1 MELLD
6 LDGVIEKGVF
16 EIPSYQRGYAWQMR
30 QLKDFWNDLEHVSKL
45 GNQFHYM
52 HSLTLRELENEFEN
66 SAFEIIDGQQRLAT
80 SLILLGLLAK
90 TTQNKDPK
98 YSLINLEPIL
108 SYKYYGLSEAFRAIT
123 EEEKDLEAFKTSFY
137 AKNLIEAYAFFKE
150 KISDTPI
157 ETLEKMF
164 DALIKKMLFSVVGL
178 NDSRIDPFSSFE
190 TINNRGKD
198 LSTLELLKNR
208 LHFVAHKICEG
219 KKLEKLQQEINDTYT
234 LIYHDLRQFEDDHL
248 EGFLKHFV
256 AYYYGEKGDFKKRL
270 LEMEFNAHKRYT
282 DNTNFNDEYEKI
294 DELLLYLS
302 YSSKVWYF
310 LHTLDDEELR
320 IEITPKMRGLLDKM
334 RRLNA
339 LNDNAFLPLLLSL
352 LTIQRAGK
360 SANEQ
365 PYTTKE
371 LEGLL
376 EHLER
381 FGFLIYVVAG
391 KNTAKNEWIELAFKA
406 IQAYRFWG
414 DKITIENL
422 PTLEENFFNRQGNSA
437 LELLEESIH
446 SLKNTEK
453 WYKWGKALN
462 YLLYEYELHHNPET
476 TLNFDGS
483 IESIEH
489 ILPQNPDQGYSA
501 KEKNWAKNPNIV
513 HALGNLLLMAKNAN
527 SSLSNKPFDEKRKE
541 YLKGSYSE
549 KEVAKNASFGVEQI
563 KERSEK
569 LLDFLIARYRI
580 AELVDESTIKAFKN
594 ALLKTL
600 DDASLKN
607 KGSIFSASNH
617 NKEEQAMLKR

>member
-1 MELLD
+1 MKLLD

-45 GNQFHYM
+45 GDQFHYM

-108 SYKYYGLSEAFRAIT
+108 SYKYYGLNEAFRAIT

-178 NDSRIDPFSSFE
+178 NDNRIDPFSSFE

-234 LIYHDLRQFEDDHL
+234 LIYHDLRFFEDTHL
-248 EGFLKHFV
+248 GDFLKYFV
-256 AYYYGEKGDFKKRL
+256 AYYYGEKKDFKERL
-270 LEMEFNAHKRYT
+270 LNTAFDAHKKY
-282 DNTNFNDEYEKI
+282 DDLYDEYEKI
-294 DELLLYLS
+294 NDLLLYLS

-320 IEITPKMRGLLDKM
+320 IEITPKMCGLLDKM

-352 LTIQRAGK
+352 LTIQLAVRSG
-360 SANEQ
+360 SERH
-365 PYTTKE
+365 YTTKE
-371 LEGLL
+371 LEDLL
-376 EHLER
+376 EYLER
-381 FGFLIYVVAG
+381 FGFLIYGVAG
-391 KNTAKNEWIELAFKA
+391 KNTAKNEWIELAFQA
-406 IQAYRFWG
+406 FRAYRSWE
-414 DKITIENL
+414 DRITIEDL
-422 PTLEENFFNRQGNSA
+422 PTLEKNFFKGEHSG

-446 SLKNTEK
+446 SKKNTEK
-453 WYKWGKALN
+453 WYRWGKALN
-462 YLLYEYELHHNPET
+462 YLLYEYELYHNPET

-489 ILPQNPDQGYSA
+489 ILPQKPDQGYST
-501 KEKNWAKNPNIV
+501 KEKSWAKNPHIV
-513 HALGNLLLMAKNAN
+513 HALGNLLLIPKNAN
-527 SSLSNKPFDEKRKE
+527 SSLSNKPFEEKRKA

-549 KEVAKNASFGVEQI
+549 KEVAKNASFGVAQI

-580 AELVDESTIKAFKN
+580 AELVGENAIKAFKN
-594 ALLKTL
+594 ALLKE
-600 DDASLKN
+600 
-607 KGSIFSASNH
+607 I
-617 NKEEQAMLKR
+617 R

>member
-16 EIPSYQRGYAWQMR
+16 EIPSYQRGYAWQKE
-30 QLKDFWNDLEHVSKL
+30 QLEDFWNDLEHVSKL

-52 HSLTLRELENEFEN
+52 HSLTLRELENDFES

-123 EEEKDLEAFKTSFY
+123 EEEKDLESFKTSFY
-137 AKNLIEAYAFFKE
+137 AKNLIKAYEFFQE
-150 KISDTPI
+150 KISDTPVG
-157 ETLEKMF
+157 TLEKMF

-178 NDSRIDPFSSFE
+178 NDNRIDPFSSFE

-208 LHFVAHKICEG
+208 LHFVAHKICDEEE
-219 KKLEKLQQEINDTYT
+219 LENLQQEINDTYT
-234 LIYHDLRQFEDDHL
+234 RIYHDLREFEDDHL
-248 EGFLKHFV
+248 EDFLKHFV
-256 AYYYGEKGDFKKRL
+256 AYYYGEKSKFKQRL
-270 LEMEFNAHKRYT
+270 LNTAFDAHKKY
-282 DNTNFNDEYEKI
+282 DDLYDEYEKI
-294 DELLLYLS
+294 NDLLLHLS

-310 LHTLDDEELR
+310 LHTLNDEELR
-320 IEITPKMRGLLDKM
+320 IEITPKMRNLLDKM

-339 LNDNAFLPLLLSL
+339 LSNNAFLPLLLSL
-352 LTIQRAGK
+352 LTIQLAVRSG
-360 SANEQ
+360 SERH
-365 PYTTKE
+365 YTTKE
-371 LEGLL
+371 LEDLL
-376 EHLER
+376 EYLER
-381 FGFLIYVVAG
+381 FGFLIYGVAS
-391 KNTAKNEWIELAFKA
+391 KDTAKNEWIELAFKA
-406 IQAYRFWG
+406 IQAYRFWE
-414 DKITIENL
+414 DKITIEDL
-422 PTLEENFFNRQGNSA
+422 PTLEKNFFKGNYSG

-446 SLKNTEK
+446 SKKNTEK

-476 TLNFDGS
+476 TLNFDS
-483 IESIEH
+483 SLESIEH

-513 HALGNLLLMAKNAN
+513 HALGNLLLIPKNAN

-569 LLDFLIARYRI
+569 LLDFLIAHYRI
-580 AELVDESTIKAFKN
+580 AALVGESAIKSFKN
-594 ALLKTL
+594 A
-600 DDASLKN
+600 SLKDI
-607 KGSIFSASNH
+607 K
-617 NKEEQAMLKR
+617 

>member
-1 MELLD
+1 MELLN

-16 EIPSYQRGYAWQMR
+16 EIPSYQRGYAWQIR

-45 GNQFHYM
+45 GSQFHYM

-123 EEEKDLEAFKTSFY
+123 EEEKDLKAFKTSFY
-137 AKNLIEAYAFFKE
+137 AKNLIDAYTFFKE

-157 ETLEKMF
+157 EALEKMF
-164 DALIKKMLFSVVGL
+164 DALIKKMLFSVVEL
-178 NDSRIDPFSSFE
+178 KDNRIDPFSSFE

-198 LSTLELLKNR
+198 LSTLELFKNR
-208 LHFVAHKICEG
+208 LHFVVHKICEG

-234 LIYHDLRQFEDDHL
+234 LIYHDLRQFEDNHL
-248 EGFLKHFV
+248 ESFLKHFV

-294 DELLLYLS
+294 DELLFYLS
-302 YSSKVWYF
+302 YSSKVWNF
-310 LHTLDDEELR
+310 LHTLDEKSIALIVDDNKKLE
-320 IEITPKMRGLLDKM
+320 IEITPNMRGLLEKM

-339 LNDNAFLPLLLSL
+339 LSENAFLPLLLSL

-365 PYTTKE
+365 PYTTQE

-381 FGFLIYVVAG
+381 FGFLIYGVAG

-406 IQAYRFWG
+406 FRAYRYG
-414 DKITIENL
+414 EENIVIEKL
-422 PTLEENFFNRQGNSA
+422 PTLEKSFFNRQGNSA
-437 LELLEESIH
+437 LELLEENIH
-446 SLKNTEK
+446 SKKNTEK
-453 WYKWGKALN
+453 WYQWGKALN

-476 TLNFDGS
+476 TLNFDS
-483 IESIEH
+483 SLESIEH

-569 LLDFLIARYRI
+569 LLDFLIAHYRV
-580 AELVDESTIKAFKN
+580 AELVGESAIKAFKN
-594 ALLKTL
+594 ALLR
-600 DDASLKN
+600 D
-607 KGSIFSASNH
+607 I
-617 NKEEQAMLKR
+617 E

>member
-16 EIPSYQRGYAWQMR
+16 EIPSYQRGYAWQER

-123 EEEKDLEAFKTSFY
+123 EEENDLEAFKTSFY

-150 KISDTPI
+150 KIRNLPNT
-157 ETLEKMF
+157 TLNKLL
-164 DALIKKMLFSVVGL
+164 DALTKKMLFSVVGL
-178 NDSRIDPFSSFE
+178 NDNRIDPFSSFE

-208 LHFVAHKICEG
+208 LHFVVHKICEG

-256 AYYYGEKGDFKKRL
+256 AYYYGATSKFKERL
-270 LEMEFNAHKRYT
+270 LDTEFDAHKKYHASYE
-282 DNTNFNDEYEKI
+282 EYEKI
-294 DELLLYLS
+294 DELLFYLS
-302 YSSKVWYF
+302 YSSKVWNF
-310 LHTLDDEELR
+310 LHTLDEKSITLIVDDNKKLE
-320 IEITPKMRGLLDKM
+320 IEITPKMHGLLEKM

-339 LNDNAFLPLLLSL
+339 LSDNAFLPLLLSL
-352 LTIQRAGK
+352 LTIQRAGR
-360 SANEQ
+360 SGDERY
-365 PYTTKE
+365 YTTKE
-371 LEGLL
+371 LGDLL

-381 FGFLIYVVAG
+381 FGFLIYGVAG

-422 PTLEENFFNRQGNSA
+422 PMLEKNFFNRQGNSA

-446 SLKNTEK
+446 SKKNAEK
-453 WYKWGKALN
+453 WYQWGKALN

-476 TLNFDGS
+476 TLNFDS
-483 IESIEH
+483 SLESIEH

-513 HALGNLLLMAKNAN
+513 HALGNLLLIAKNAN
-527 SSLSNKPFDEKRKE
+527 SSLSNKPFDEKRKQ

-569 LLDFLIARYRI
+569 LLDFLIAHYRI
-580 AELVDESTIKAFKN
+580 AELVGESAIEAFKN
-594 ALLKTL
+594 ALLK
-600 DDASLKN
+600 DIK
-607 KGSIFSASNH
+607 
-617 NKEEQAMLKR
+617 

>member
-1 MELLD
+1 MKLLD

-16 EIPSYQRGYAWQMR
+16 EIPSYQRGYAWQDR

-45 GNQFHYM
+45 GDKFHYM
-52 HSLTLRELENEFEN
+52 HSLTLRESENELE
-66 SAFEIIDGQQRLAT
+66 SSVFEIIDGQQRLAT

-90 TTQNKDPK
+90 ITQNKDPK

-123 EEEKDLEAFKTSFY
+123 EEEKDLKAFKTSFY
-137 AKNLIEAYAFFKE
+137 AKNLIDAYAFFKE

-157 ETLEKMF
+157 EMLEKMF
-164 DALIKKMLFSVVGL
+164 NSLIKKMLFSVVEL
-178 NDSRIDPFSSFE
+178 NDNRIDPFSSFE

-198 LSTLELLKNR
+198 LSTLELFKNR
-208 LHFVAHKICEG
+208 LHFVAHKICDEED
-219 KKLEKLQQEINDTYT
+219 LENLQNEINDTYT
-234 LIYHDLRQFEDDHL
+234 RIYYDLRHFKDDHL

-282 DNTNFNDEYEKI
+282 DNTNFDEEYEKI
-294 DELLLYLS
+294 DDLLFYLS
-302 YSSKVWYF
+302 YSSKVWNF
-310 LHTLDDEELR
+310 LHTLDEKSIALIVDDNKKLE

-339 LNDNAFLPLLLSL
+339 LSDNAFLPLLLSL
-352 LTIQRAGK
+352 LTIQLAVRSG
-360 SANEQ
+360 SERH
-365 PYTTKE
+365 YTTKE

-376 EHLER
+376 EYLER
-381 FGFLIYVVAG
+381 FGFLIYGVAG
-391 KNTAKNEWIELAFKA
+391 KNTTKNEWIGLAFKA
-406 IQAYRFWG
+406 IQACRFWG
-414 DKITIENL
+414 DKITIEKL
-422 PTLEENFFNRQGNSA
+422 PTLEKNFFNRHKNSA
-437 LELLEESIH
+437 LELLEEYIH
-446 SLKNTEK
+446 SKKNTEK
-453 WYKWGKALN
+453 WYKWDKALN

-483 IESIEH
+483 LESIEH

-513 HALGNLLLMAKNAN
+513 HALGNLLLIPKNAN

-549 KEVAKNASFGVEQI
+549 KEVAKNASFGVVQI

-569 LLDFLIARYRI
+569 LLDFLIAHYRI
-580 AELVDESTIKAFKN
+580 AELVGESAIKAFKN
-594 ALLKTL
+594 A
-600 DDASLKN
+600 SLKDI
-607 KGSIFSASNH
+607 K
-617 NKEEQAMLKR
+617 

>member
-1 MELLD
+1 MELLN

-16 EIPSYQRGYAWQMR
+16 EIPSYQRGYAWQKE

-45 GNQFHYM
+45 GDKFHYM
-52 HSLTLRELENEFEN
+52 HSLTLRESENEFE
-66 SAFEIIDGQQRLAT
+66 SGAFEIIDGQQRLAT

-90 TTQNKDPK
+90 TTQNKDKK

-150 KISDTPI
+150 KISDTPV

-178 NDSRIDPFSSFE
+178 NDNRIDPFSSFE

-282 DNTNFNDEYEKI
+282 DNTNFNEEYEKI
-294 DELLLYLS
+294 DELLFYLS
-302 YSSKVWYF
+302 YSSKVWNF
-310 LHTLDDEELR
+310 LHTLDEKSIALIFDDNKKLEM
-320 IEITPKMRGLLDKM
+320 EITPKMRDLLEKM
-334 RRLNA
+334 WRLNA
-339 LNDNAFLPLLLSL
+339 LSDNAFLSLLLSL
-352 LTIQRAGK
+352 LTIQLVGR

-365 PYTTKE
+365 PHTTKE

-376 EHLER
+376 EYLER
-381 FGFLIYVVAG
+381 FGFLIYGVSG
-391 KNTAKNEWIELAFKA
+391 KNTAKNEWIESAFMA
-406 IQAYRFWG
+406 FRAFRYGEENIV
-414 DKITIENL
+414 IEDL
-422 PTLEENFFNRQGNSA
+422 PTLKESFFNKTKNST

-446 SLKNTEK
+446 SKKNTEK
-453 WYKWGKALN
+453 WYQWGKALN
-462 YLLYEYELHHNPET
+462 YLLYEYELRHNPKT

-489 ILPQNPDQGYSA
+489 ILPQKPDQGYST

-513 HALGNLLLMAKNAN
+513 HALGNLLLIPKNAN
-527 SSLSNKPFDEKRKE
+527 SSLSNKPFDEKRKQ

-549 KEVAKNASFGVEQI
+549 KEVAKNASFGIEQI

-580 AELVDESTIKAFKN
+580 AELVDESAIKAFKN
-594 ALLKTL
+594 ALLK
-600 DDASLKN
+600 D
-607 KGSIFSASNH
+607 I
-617 NKEEQAMLKR
+617 E

>member
-1 MELLD
+1 MELLN

-16 EIPSYQRGYAWQMR
+16 EIPSYQRGYAWQER

-45 GNQFHYM
+45 GDKFHYM

-90 TTQNKDPK
+90 ITQNKDPK

-123 EEEKDLEAFKTSFY
+123 EEEKDLEAFKTSTSFY
-137 AKNLIEAYAFFKE
+137 AKNLIDAHAFFKE
-150 KISDTPI
+150 KISNTPI

-178 NDSRIDPFSSFE
+178 NDNRIDPFSSFE

-198 LSTLELLKNR
+198 LSTLELFKNR
-208 LHFVAHKICEG
+208 LHFVVHKICEG

-234 LIYHDLRQFEDDHL
+234 LIYHDLRQFEDAHL
-248 EGFLKHFV
+248 ESFLKHFV
-256 AYYYGEKGDFKKRL
+256 AYYYGENSKFKERL
-270 LEMEFNAHKRYT
+270 LDTAFDAHKKY
-282 DNTNFNDEYEKI
+282 DDLYDEYEKI
-294 DELLLYLS
+294 NDLLLYLS

-320 IEITPKMRGLLDKM
+320 IEITPKMRDLLGKM
-334 RRLNA
+334 QHLNA
-339 LNDNAFLPLLLSL
+339 LSDNAFLPLLLSL
-352 LTIQRAGK
+352 FTIQLAVR

-365 PYTTKE
+365 PYTTQE

-376 EHLER
+376 EYLER
-381 FGFLIYVVAG
+381 FGFLIYGVAG
-391 KNTAKNEWIELAFKA
+391 KNTAKNEWIGLAFKA
-406 IQAYRFWG
+406 IQACRFWE
-414 DKITIENL
+414 DKITIEDL
-422 PTLEENFFNRQGNSA
+422 PPLEKHFFKGKHSG
-437 LELLEESIH
+437 LELLEENIH
-446 SLKNTEK
+446 SKKNTEK
-453 WYKWGKALN
+453 WYQWGKALN
-462 YLLYEYELHHNPET
+462 YLLYEYELYHNPET

-501 KEKNWAKNPNIV
+501 KEKSWAKNPHIV
-513 HALGNLLLMAKNAN
+513 HALGNLLLIPKNAN
-527 SSLSNKPFDEKRKE
+527 SSLSNKPFDEKRKA

-549 KEVAKNASFGVEQI
+549 KEVAKNASFGITEIQ
-563 KERSEK
+563 ERSEK
-569 LLDFLIARYRI
+569 LLDFLIAHYRI
-580 AELVDESTIKAFKN
+580 AELVGESAIKAFKN
-594 ALLKTL
+594 ALLKE
-600 DDASLKN
+600 
-607 KGSIFSASNH
+607 I
-617 NKEEQAMLKR
+617 R

>member
-1 MELLD
+1 MELLN

-16 EIPSYQRGYAWQMR
+16 EIPSYQRGYAWQDR

-45 GNQFHYM
+45 GNKFHYM
-52 HSLTLRELENEFEN
+52 HSLTLRELENEFES

-98 YSLINLEPIL
+98 YDSMNLEPVL

-123 EEEKDLEAFKTSFY
+123 EEEKDLERFQTSFY
-137 AKNLIEAYAFFKE
+137 AKNLIDAHAFFKE
-150 KISDTPI
+150 KISDTPM

-178 NDSRIDPFSSFE
+178 NDNRIDPFSSFE

-208 LHFVAHKICEG
+208 LHFVVHKICDG
-219 KKLEKLQQEINDTYT
+219 KKLEKLQNEINDTYT
-234 LIYHDLRQFEDDHL
+234 RIYYDLGQFEDAHL

-270 LEMEFNAHKRYT
+270 LEMEFNAHQRYT

-294 DELLLYLS
+294 DDLLFYLS
-302 YSSKVWYF
+302 YSSKVWHF
-310 LHTLDDEELR
+310 LHTPDEKSIALIVDDNKKLEM
-320 IEITPKMRGLLDKM
+320 EITPKMRNLLEKM

-339 LNDNAFLPLLLSL
+339 LSDNAFLPLLLSL

-365 PYTTKE
+365 PYTTQE
-371 LEGLL
+371 LESLL
-376 EHLER
+376 EYLER
-381 FGFLIYVVAG
+381 FGFLIHGVAG
-391 KNTAKNEWIELAFKA
+391 KNTAKNEWIELAFMAFRAFRYGEENIA
-406 IQAYRFWG
+406 IE
-414 DKITIENL
+414 KL
-422 PTLEENFFNRQGNSA
+422 PTLEKSFFKGEHSG

-446 SLKNTEK
+446 SKKNTEK
-453 WYKWGKALN
+453 WYQWGKALN

-476 TLNFDGS
+476 TLNFDSS

-489 ILPQNPDQGYSA
+489 ILPQKPDQGYSA
-501 KEKNWAKNPNIV
+501 KEKSWAKNPHIV
-513 HALGNLLLMAKNAN
+513 HALGNLLLIPKNAN

-549 KEVAKNASFGVEQI
+549 KEVAKNASFGVAQI

-569 LLDFLIARYRI
+569 LLDFLIAHYRI
-580 AELVDESTIKAFKN
+580 AELVNESAIKAFKN
-594 ALLKTL
+594 ALLK
-600 DDASLKN
+600 DIK
-607 KGSIFSASNH
+607 
-617 NKEEQAMLKR
+617 

>member
-1 MELLD
+1 MELLN

-16 EIPSYQRGYAWQMR
+16 EILSYQRGYAWQER

-52 HSLTLRELENEFEN
+52 HSLTLRKSENEFES

-90 TTQNKDPK
+90 ITQNKDPK

-108 SYKYYGLSEAFRAIT
+108 PYKYYGLSEAFRAIT
-123 EEEKDLEAFKTSFY
+123 EEEKDLKAFKTSFY
-137 AKNLIEAYAFFKE
+137 AKNLIDAYTFFQE
-150 KISDTPI
+150 KISETPVG
-157 ETLEKMF
+157 TLEKMF

-178 NDSRIDPFSSFE
+178 NDNRIDPFSSFE

-198 LSTLELLKNR
+198 LSTLELFKNR
-208 LHFVAHKICEG
+208 LHFVAHKICDG
-219 KKLEKLQQEINDTYT
+219 KKLEKLQNEINDTYT
-234 LIYHDLRQFEDDHL
+234 RIYYDLRQFEDDRL

-282 DNTNFNDEYEKI
+282 DNTNFNEEYEKI
-294 DELLLYLS
+294 DDLLFYLS
-302 YSSKVWYF
+302 YSSKVWHF
-310 LHTLDDEELR
+310 LHTLDEKSIALIVDDNKKLEM
-320 IEITPKMRGLLDKM
+320 EITPKMCGLLDKM

-339 LNDNAFLPLLLSL
+339 LSDNAFLPLLLSL
-352 LTIQRAGK
+352 LTIQLVGR

-365 PYTTKE
+365 PYTTQE

-376 EHLER
+376 EYLER
-381 FGFLIYVVAG
+381 FGFLVYGVAG
-391 KNTAKNEWIELAFKA
+391 KNTAKNEWIRLAFKA
-406 IQAYRFWG
+406 IQACRSWG
-414 DKITIENL
+414 DKITIEDL
-422 PTLEENFFNRQGNSA
+422 PTLEKSFFNRQGNSG

-446 SLKNTEK
+446 SKKNTEK
-453 WYKWGKALN
+453 WYRWGKALN

-476 TLNFDGS
+476 TLNFDSS

-489 ILPQNPDQGYSA
+489 ILPQKPDQGYSA
-501 KEKNWAKNPNIV
+501 KEKSWAKNPHIV
-513 HALGNLLLMAKNAN
+513 HALGNLLLISKNAN
-527 SSLSNKPFDEKRKE
+527 SSLSNKPFDEKRKA

-549 KEVAKNASFGVEQI
+549 KEVAKNASFGVAQI
-563 KERSEK
+563 KERSER

-580 AELVDESTIKAFKN
+580 AELVGESAIKTFKN
-594 ALLKTL
+594 ALLKEI
-600 DDASLKN
+600 K
-607 KGSIFSASNH
+607 
-617 NKEEQAMLKR
+617 

>member
-1 MELLD
+1 MELLN

-16 EIPSYQRGYAWQMR
+16 EIPSYQRGYAWQER

-52 HSLTLRELENEFEN
+52 HSLTLRESENEFES

-90 TTQNKDPK
+90 TTKNEN
-98 YSLINLEPIL
+98 YSLANLKSIL
-108 SYKYYGLSEAFRAIT
+108 SYNFYYHDIGEAFRAIT
-123 EEEKDLEAFKTSFY
+123 EEEKDLERFQTSFY
-137 AKNLIEAYAFFKE
+137 AKNLIDAYAFFKE
-150 KISDTPI
+150 KISDTPVG
-157 ETLEKMF
+157 TLEKMF

-178 NDSRIDPFSSFE
+178 NDNRIDPFSSFE

-198 LSTLELLKNR
+198 LSTLELFKNR
-208 LHFVAHKICEG
+208 LHFVAHKICDG

-234 LIYHDLRQFEDDHL
+234 RIYHDLRHFKDDHL

-282 DNTNFNDEYEKI
+282 DNTNFDDEYERI
-294 DELLLYLS
+294 DHLLFYLS
-302 YSSKVWYF
+302 YSSKVWNF
-310 LHTLDDEELR
+310 LHTLDEKSIALIVDDNKKLEM
-320 IEITPKMRGLLDKM
+320 EITPKMRVLLDKM

-339 LNDNAFLPLLLSL
+339 LSDNAFLPLLLSL

-376 EHLER
+376 EYLER
-381 FGFLIYVVAG
+381 FGFLIYGVAG
-391 KNTAKNEWIELAFKA
+391 KNTPKNEWIELAFEA
-406 IQAYRFWG
+406 FRAFRYGEENIV
-414 DKITIENL
+414 IEDL
-422 PTLEENFFNRQGNSA
+422 PTLEKNFFKGEHSG
-437 LELLEESIH
+437 LELLEENIH
-446 SLKNTEK
+446 SKKNTEK
-453 WYKWGKALN
+453 WYGWGKALN

-476 TLNFDGS
+476 TLNFDSS

-489 ILPQNPDQGYSA
+489 ILPQNPDQGYST

-513 HALGNLLLMAKNAN
+513 HALGNLLLIPKNAN

-549 KEVAKNASFGVEQI
+549 KEVAKNASFGVAQI

-580 AELVDESTIKAFKN
+580 AELVGESAIKAFKN
-594 ALLKTL
+594 ALLK
-600 DDASLKN
+600 DIK
-607 KGSIFSASNH
+607 
-617 NKEEQAMLKR
+617 

>member
-1 MELLD
+1 MKLLD

-16 EIPSYQRGYAWQMR
+16 EIPSYQRGYAWQER

-45 GNQFHYM
+45 GDKFHYM
-52 HSLTLRELENEFEN
+52 HSLTLRELENDFEN

-137 AKNLIEAYAFFKE
+137 AKNLIEAYEFFQE
-150 KISDTPI
+150 KIRNLPNT
-157 ETLEKMF
+157 TLNKLL
-164 DALIKKMLFSVVGL
+164 DALSKKMLFSVVGL
-178 NDSRIDPFSSFE
+178 NDNRIDPFSSFE

-208 LHFVAHKICEG
+208 LHFVAHKICEEED
-219 KKLEKLQQEINDTYT
+219 LENLQQDINDTYT
-234 LIYHDLRQFEDDHL
+234 RIYHDLRFFEDDRL
-248 EGFLKHFV
+248 EDFLKYFV
-256 AYYYGEKGDFKKRL
+256 AYYYGENSKFKERL
-270 LEMEFNAHKRYT
+270 LNTAFDAHKKY
-282 DNTNFNDEYEKI
+282 DDLYDEYEKI
-294 DELLLYLS
+294 NDLLLYLS

-339 LNDNAFLPLLLSL
+339 LSENAFLPLLLSL
-352 LTIQRAGK
+352 LTIQLAVRSG
-360 SANEQ
+360 SERH
-365 PYTTKE
+365 YTTKE
-371 LEGLL
+371 LEDLL
-376 EHLER
+376 EYLER
-381 FGFLIYVVAG
+381 FGFLIYGVAG
-391 KNTAKNEWIELAFKA
+391 KDTAKNEWIELAFKA
-406 IQAYRFWG
+406 IQACRFWD

-422 PTLEENFFNRQGNSA
+422 PTLEKNFFKGKYSG

-446 SLKNTEK
+446 SKKNAEKK
-453 WYKWGKALN
+453 WYKWVKALN

-476 TLNFDGS
+476 NLNFDDS
-483 IESIEH
+483 IASIEH

-513 HALGNLLLMAKNAN
+513 HALGNLLLIPKNAN

-569 LLDFLIARYRI
+569 LLDFLIAHYRI
-580 AELVDESTIKAFKN
+580 AELVGESAIKSFKN
-594 ALLKTL
+594 A
-600 DDASLKN
+600 SLEDIK
-607 KGSIFSASNH
+607 
-617 NKEEQAMLKR
+617 

>member
-6 LDGVIEKGVF
+6 LDGVMEKGVF
-16 EIPSYQRGYAWQMR
+16 EIPSYQRGYAWQIR

-45 GNQFHYM
+45 GSQFHYM

-123 EEEKDLEAFKTSFY
+123 EEEKDLKAFKTSFY
-137 AKNLIEAYAFFKE
+137 AKNLIDAYTFFKE

-157 ETLEKMF
+157 EALEKMF
-164 DALIKKMLFSVVGL
+164 DALIKKMLFSVVEL
-178 NDSRIDPFSSFE
+178 KDNRIDPFSSFE

-198 LSTLELLKNR
+198 LSTLELFKNR
-208 LHFVAHKICEG
+208 LHFVAHKICDG
-219 KKLEKLQQEINDTYT
+219 KKLEKLQNEINDTYT
-234 LIYHDLRQFEDDHL
+234 LIYHDLRQFEDAHL

-256 AYYYGEKGDFKKRL
+256 EYYCGEKGDFKKRL

-282 DNTNFNDEYEKI
+282 DNTNFNEEYEKI
-294 DELLLYLS
+294 DELLFYLS
-302 YSSKVWYF
+302 YSSKVWNF
-310 LHTLDDEELR
+310 LHTLDEKSIALIVDDNKKLE
-320 IEITPKMRGLLDKM
+320 IEITPKMRGLLEKM

-339 LNDNAFLPLLLSL
+339 LSENAFLPLLLSL
-352 LTIQRAGK
+352 LTIQLVGR

-365 PYTTKE
+365 PYTTQE

-376 EHLER
+376 EYLER
-381 FGFLIYVVAG
+381 FGFLVYGVAG

-406 IQAYRFWG
+406 FRAYRYG
-414 DKITIENL
+414 EENIVIEKL
-422 PTLEENFFNRQGNSA
+422 PTLEKSFFNRQGNSA
-437 LELLEESIH
+437 LELLEENIH
-446 SLKNTEK
+446 SKKNTEK
-453 WYKWGKALN
+453 WYQWGKALN

-476 TLNFDGS
+476 TLNFDSS

-489 ILPQNPDQGYSA
+489 ILPQKPDQGYSD
-501 KEKNWAKNPNIV
+501 KEKNWAKNPHIV
-513 HALGNLLLMAKNAN
+513 HALGNLLLIPKNAN

-569 LLDFLIARYRI
+569 LLDFLIAHYRI
-580 AELVDESTIKAFKN
+580 AELVNESAIKAFKN
-594 ALLKTL
+594 ALLK
-600 DDASLKN
+600 D
-607 KGSIFSASNH
+607 I
-617 NKEEQAMLKR
+617 E

>member
-1 MELLD
+1 MELLN

-16 EIPSYQRGYAWQMR
+16 EIPSYQRGYAWQER

-45 GNQFHYM
+45 GDKFHYM
-52 HSLTLRELENEFEN
+52 HSLTLRELENEFE
-66 SAFEIIDGQQRLAT
+66 SSTFEIIDGQQRLAT

-90 TTQNKDPK
+90 ITQNKDPK

-108 SYKYYGLSEAFRAIT
+108 SYKYYGLNEAFRAIT

-137 AKNLIEAYAFFKE
+137 AKNLIDAYTFFKE

-157 ETLEKMF
+157 EALEKMF
-164 DALIKKMLFSVVGL
+164 DALIKKMLFSVVEL
-178 NDSRIDPFSSFE
+178 NDNRIDPFSSFE

-198 LSTLELLKNR
+198 LSTLELFKNR
-208 LHFVAHKICEG
+208 LHFVAHKICDG
-219 KKLEKLQQEINDTYT
+219 KKLEKLQNEINDTYT
-234 LIYHDLRQFEDDHL
+234 RIYYDLRHFKDDHL

-282 DNTNFNDEYEKI
+282 DNTNFDDEYERI
-294 DELLLYLS
+294 DDLLFYLS
-302 YSSKVWYF
+302 YSSKVWNF

-320 IEITPKMRGLLDKM
+320 IEITPKMRGLLEKM

-339 LNDNAFLPLLLSL
+339 LSENAFLPLLLSL

-365 PYTTKE
+365 VYTTKE

-376 EHLER
+376 EYLER
-381 FGFLIYVVAG
+381 FGFLIYGVAG
-391 KNTAKNEWIELAFKA
+391 KNTAKNEWIELAFEA
-406 IQAYRFWG
+406 LRAYRYG
-414 DKITIENL
+414 EENTAIEKL
-422 PTLEENFFNRQGNSA
+422 PTLEKSFFNRQGNSG

-446 SLKNTEK
+446 SKKNTEK
-453 WYKWGKALN
+453 WYQWGKALN

-476 TLNFDGS
+476 TLNFDSS

-489 ILPQNPDQGYSA
+489 ILPQKPDQGYSA
-501 KEKNWAKNPNIV
+501 KEKDWAKNPHIV
-513 HALGNLLLMAKNAN
+513 HALGNLLLISKNAN
-527 SSLSNKPFDEKRKE
+527 SSLSNKPFDEKRKQ

-549 KEVAKNASFGVEQI
+549 KEVAKNASFGVAQI

-569 LLDFLIARYRI
+569 LLDFLIAHYRI
-580 AELVDESTIKAFKN
+580 AELVNESAIKAFKN
-594 ALLKTL
+594 ALLK
-600 DDASLKN
+600 DIK
-607 KGSIFSASNH
+607 
-617 NKEEQAMLKR
+617 

>member
-1 MELLD
+1 MELLN

-16 EIPSYQRGYAWQMR
+16 EIPSYQRGYAWQDR

-45 GNQFHYM
+45 GDKFHYM

-108 SYKYYGLSEAFRAIT
+108 SYKYYYGLSEAFRAIT

-137 AKNLIEAYAFFKE
+137 AKNLIETYAFFKE

-178 NDSRIDPFSSFE
+178 NDNRIDPFSSFE

-208 LHFVAHKICEG
+208 LHFVAHKICDG

-234 LIYHDLRQFEDDHL
+234 LIYHDLRQFEDAHL

-282 DNTNFNDEYEKI
+282 DNTNFDEEYEKI
-294 DELLLYLS
+294 DDLLFYLS
-302 YSSKVWYF
+302 YSSKVWHF
-310 LHTLDDEELR
+310 LHTLDEKSIALIVDDNKKLE
-320 IEITPKMRGLLDKM
+320 IEITPKMHGLLDKM

-339 LNDNAFLPLLLSL
+339 LSDNAFLPLLLSL
-352 LTIQRAGK
+352 LTIQLAGK

-365 PYTTKE
+365 PYTTQE

-381 FGFLIYVVAG
+381 FGFLIYGVAG

-414 DKITIENL
+414 DKITIEEL
-422 PTLEENFFNRQGNSA
+422 PTLEKNFFNRQRNSA
-437 LELLEESIH
+437 LELLEESIL
-446 SLKNTEK
+446 SKKNAEK

-489 ILPQNPDQGYSA
+489 ILPQNPDQDYSA

-513 HALGNLLLMAKNAN
+513 HALGNLLLIPKNAN
-527 SSLSNKPFDEKRKE
+527 SSLSNKPFDEKRKQ

-569 LLDFLIARYRI
+569 LLDFLIAHYRI
-580 AELVDESTIKAFKN
+580 AELVDESAIQAFKN
-594 ALLKTL
+594 A
-600 DDASLKN
+600 SLKDI
-607 KGSIFSASNH
+607 K
-617 NKEEQAMLKR
+617 